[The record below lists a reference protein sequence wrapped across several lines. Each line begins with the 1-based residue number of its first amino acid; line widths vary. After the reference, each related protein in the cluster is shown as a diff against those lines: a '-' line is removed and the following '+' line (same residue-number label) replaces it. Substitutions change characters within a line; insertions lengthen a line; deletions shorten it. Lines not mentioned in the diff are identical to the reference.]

1 MSVKINVKLLGVTT
15 WGQEC
20 PFFWQIK
27 MATETSRHVPCIS
40 AMGLPEPTLEFYKYK
55 QFRFLLQL

>member
-1 MSVKINVKLLGVTT
+1 MG
-15 WGQEC
+15 GQEC
-20 PFFWQIK
+20 PFFVGNKNGDRNQPPF
-27 MATETSRHVPCIS
+27 SPYVP